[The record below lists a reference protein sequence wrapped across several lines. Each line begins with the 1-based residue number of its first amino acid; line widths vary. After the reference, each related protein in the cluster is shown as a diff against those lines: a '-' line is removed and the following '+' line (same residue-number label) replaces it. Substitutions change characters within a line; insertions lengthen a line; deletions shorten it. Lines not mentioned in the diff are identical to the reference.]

1 MGEEDGERWFHTGDV
16 GQWNK
21 DGTLSIVGRVK
32 DIFKLD
38 TGEYIA
44 PERLE
49 TIYCQCKFLS
59 NIFVYGDSNKSNVV
73 AVAVPDAIAAKQWAD
88 KNGVSY
94 SKVDEPNTPK
104 EICQND
110 DFKKAIKDDLLSI
123 ANAASSTATNKSL
136 NCTWMA
142 LTGALT
148 PVLSPMP

>member
-73 AVAVPDAIAAKQWAD
+73 AVAVPDAIAA
-88 KNGVSY
+88 NPTTSRRP
-94 SKVDEPNTPK
+94 SRT
-104 EICQND
+104 ICS
-110 DFKKAIKDDLLSI
+110 ALPTRP
-123 ANAASSTATNKSL
+123 SSTATNKSL